1 MRLHLRLIAIAVVAV
16 GVVGGVLALTVLNT
30 DEDANAPDPGTAL
43 GSTGTTAATGATG
56 STLEYAQVIPQPI
69 DGPLLGVNLTAYTR
83 EGYSQPS
90 VGQAMMTLA
99 ELGSTAV
106 TLVPTWYMNSA
117 KANRIAPDKE
127 KSPSDE
133 SLVSAIGAARSAG
146 LRVVMKPH
154 VDVIDDTYRG
164 DIQPTDR
171 EVWFRSYEE
180 FIDHFASMS
189 ASNGVDLFVAGTELK
204 SLSSETDR
212 WRQVIQKVRDRY
224 TGPVTYAAN
233 WDETDQVQFWDDLDA
248 IGVDAYY
255 PLAENVA
262 RRPTLTD
269 LIASWKQIA
278 ERLRSTSESWNRP
291 ILLTEVGYPSQVG
304 ATVKPYEVT
313 DQPPDQGIQALAY
326 HATFNALT
334 GSDWLRGISWWSWR
348 ADPSP
353 EENLDIDY
361 TPEDKK
367 AQGELARGQWIF
379 EG

>member
-1 MRLHLRLIAIAVVAV
+1 LIAIAVIAV

-30 DEDANAPDPGTAL
+30 DEDANAPEPGAAL
-43 GSTGTTAATGATG
+43 GSTGATATTGPTGVTSS
-56 STLEYAQVIPQPI
+56 STLDYAQVIPQPI

-83 EGYSQPS
+83 DGYSQPS
-90 VGQAMMTLA
+90 VRQAMMTLA

-106 TLVPTWYMNSA
+106 TLVPTWYMKSA
-117 KANRIAPDKE
+117 NANRIAPDTE

-133 SLVSAIGAARSAG
+133 SLVAAIGMARSAG
-146 LRVVMKPH
+146 LLVVIKPH

-171 EVWFRSYEE
+171 EAWFRSYEQ
-180 FIDHFASMS
+180 FIDHFASIS
-189 ASNGVDLFVAGTELK
+189 ASNGVELFVAGTELK

-212 WRQVIQKVRDRY
+212 WREVIRTVRDRY

-233 WDETDQVQFWDDLDA
+233 WDETDQVQFWDELDA

-255 PLAENVA
+255 PLSQEGSGEA
-262 RRPTLTD
+262 PTLKSLTD
-269 LIASWKQIA
+269 AWRNIADQ
-278 ERLRSTSESWNRP
+278 LRAKSEQWSRP
-291 ILLTEVGYPSQVG
+291 VILTEVGYPSQVG
-304 ATVKPYEVT
+304 ATAKPYEVT
-313 DQPPDQGIQALAY
+313 DQPVDQGIQALAY
-326 HATFNALT
+326 HATFNALS